1 MKQVSV
7 VNIEDLNIDSF
18 KSEDLR
24 ITYPDLFLQA
34 ILMGDWMAE
43 AREEREEPAIP
54 AWLLPKD
61 ALDFHLIYAK
71 F

>member
-1 MKQVSV
+1 MIAS
-7 VNIEDLNIDSF
+7 NLEIYE
-18 KSEDLR
+18 
-24 ITYPDLFLQA
+24 LFLQA

-61 ALDFHLIYAK
+61 ALVFHLIYAK
-71 F
+71 FRK